1 MSLQTI
7 TAQSEWAVEL
17 PEVKDHLREA
27 TASDDAYIQEL
38 IYAAQAK
45 AEEDY
50 DLSLNEV
57 TYDLLLDDF
66 PLEILIWM
74 WPIQEITSVKY
85 TDDDGD
91 TQTVSSSNYAT
102 DLYSKPARIKPI
114 SGYTWPIPRDSLN
127 AVQVRFVTGFA
138 SPAVIPGDIKEALY
152 LTIADWFDNRE
163 DKGRR
168 FARISERIFTKYKY
182 AQKV

>member
-1 MSLQTI
+1 MSFQLI
-7 TAQSEWAVEL
+7 TAQTEWAVEL
-17 PEVKDHLREA
+17 PEVKAHLREA
-27 TASDDAYIQEL
+27 AATDDAYIQEL

-57 TYDLLLDDF
+57 TYDLLLDEF

-74 WPIQEITSVKY
+74 WPIQSITSVKY
-85 TDDDGD
+85 TDDDGVA
-91 TQTVSSSNYAT
+91 QTVSSSNYAT
-102 DLYSKPARIKPI
+102 DLFSKPARIKPI
-114 SGYTWPIPRDSLN
+114 NGYSWPIPRDSIN
-127 AVQVRFVTGFA
+127 AVQVRLVTGFA
-138 SPAVIPGDIKEALY
+138 TGVIPGDIKEALY

-168 FARISERIFTKYKY
+168 FARVSERIFTKYKY
-182 AQKV
+182 AQRL